1 MAGIMI
7 DDEELESKVYR
18 FVRDK
23 MVQAASVT
31 IQRQA
36 KDIVAGELAR
46 LRLADPSS
54 KTLEGMVNDALTPL
68 IDSRL
73 HVILGPMEKQTS
85 QKVTPSAIAT
95 ELQKQV
101 KAEVDKAI
109 KPLAQQVKDAL
120 SEAIAAKIRA

>member
-1 MAGIMI
+1 MAGICI
-7 DDEELESKVYR
+7 DEDELEEEVYR

-23 MVQAASVT
+23 MIQAASVI
-31 IQRQA
+31 IQHQA

-73 HVILGPMEKQTS
+73 QVILGPMVKE
-85 QKVTPSAIAT
+85 
-95 ELQKQV
+95 ELR
-101 KAEVDKAI
+101 
-109 KPLAQQVKDAL
+109 
-120 SEAIAAKIRA
+120 KIFGNIY

>member
-1 MAGIMI
+1 MAGICI
-7 DDEELESKVYR
+7 DEDELENEVYR

-54 KTLEGMVNDALTPL
+54 KTLEGIVNDALTPL

-73 HVILGPMEKQTS
+73 HVILGPMVKEELR
-85 QKVTPSAIAT
+85 KVFSNTY
-95 ELQKQV
+95 
-101 KAEVDKAI
+101 
-109 KPLAQQVKDAL
+109 
-120 SEAIAAKIRA
+120 

>member
-1 MAGIMI
+1 MAGISI
-7 DDEELESKVYR
+7 DDEELENKVYQ
-18 FVRDK
+18 FIRDQ
-23 MVQAASVT
+23 MIQAASVT

-73 HVILGPMEKQTS
+73 RIVLGPMVRDQLRFIMNQATS
-85 QKVTPSAIAT
+85 PK
-95 ELQKQV
+95 
-101 KAEVDKAI
+101 
-109 KPLAQQVKDAL
+109 
-120 SEAIAAKIRA
+120 

>member
-1 MAGIMI
+1 MAGICI
-7 DDEELESKVYR
+7 DEDELENMVYR

-31 IQRQA
+31 IQQQA

-54 KTLEGMVNDALTPL
+54 KTLEGIVNDALTPL

-73 HVILGPMEKQTS
+73 HAILGPMVKEQLRLIMNQATS
-85 QKVTPSAIAT
+85 PK
-95 ELQKQV
+95 
-101 KAEVDKAI
+101 
-109 KPLAQQVKDAL
+109 
-120 SEAIAAKIRA
+120 

>member
-1 MAGIMI
+1 MASICI
-7 DDEELESKVYR
+7 DEDELEDRVYQ

-23 MVQAASVT
+23 MIHAASVT

-73 HVILGPMEKQTS
+73 HVILGPMVKE
-85 QKVTPSAIAT
+85 
-95 ELQKQV
+95 ELR
-101 KAEVDKAI
+101 
-109 KPLAQQVKDAL
+109 
-120 SEAIAAKIRA
+120 KIFSNTY

>member
-1 MAGIMI
+1 MAGICI
-7 DDEELESKVYR
+7 DEDELENEVHR

-54 KTLEGMVNDALTPL
+54 KTLEVMVNDALTPL

-73 HVILGPMEKQTS
+73 HVILGPMVKEQLRLIMN
-85 QKVTPSAIAT
+85 QAPSP
-95 ELQKQV
+95 K
-101 KAEVDKAI
+101 
-109 KPLAQQVKDAL
+109 
-120 SEAIAAKIRA
+120 

>member
-1 MAGIMI
+1 MAGISI
-7 DDEELESKVYR
+7 DDDDLENMVYR

-23 MVQAASVT
+23 MVQAASVV
-31 IQRQA
+31 IQQQA

-73 HVILGPMEKQTS
+73 HVILGPMVKEQLRLIMNQATS
-85 QKVTPSAIAT
+85 PK
-95 ELQKQV
+95 
-101 KAEVDKAI
+101 
-109 KPLAQQVKDAL
+109 
-120 SEAIAAKIRA
+120 

>member
-1 MAGIMI
+1 MAGICI
-7 DDEELESKVYR
+7 DEDELENAVHQ

-23 MVQAASVT
+23 MVQAASVA

-46 LRLADPSS
+46 LRLTDPSS

-73 HVILGPMEKQTS
+73 HVILGPM
-85 QKVTPSAIAT
+85 
-95 ELQKQV
+95 
-101 KAEVDKAI
+101 
-109 KPLAQQVKDAL
+109 VKDEL
-120 SEAIAAKIRA
+120 RKTFTNLPTY

>member
-1 MAGIMI
+1 MAGISI
-7 DDEELESKVYR
+7 DDDDLENMVYR

-23 MVQAASVT
+23 MVQAASVV
-31 IQRQA
+31 IQQQA

-73 HVILGPMEKQTS
+73 HVILGPMVKEQLRLIMIQATS
-85 QKVTPSAIAT
+85 PK
-95 ELQKQV
+95 
-101 KAEVDKAI
+101 
-109 KPLAQQVKDAL
+109 
-120 SEAIAAKIRA
+120 

>member
-1 MAGIMI
+1 MAGILI
-7 DDEELESKVYR
+7 DDKDLESMVYR

-31 IQRQA
+31 IQQQA

-68 IDSRL
+68 IDARL
-73 HVILGPMEKQTS
+73 HTILGPMVKEQLRLIMNQATS
-85 QKVTPSAIAT
+85 PK
-95 ELQKQV
+95 
-101 KAEVDKAI
+101 
-109 KPLAQQVKDAL
+109 
-120 SEAIAAKIRA
+120 

>member
-1 MAGIMI
+1 MAGILI
-7 DDEELESKVYR
+7 DDYDLENMVYR

-31 IQRQA
+31 IQQQA

-54 KTLEGMVNDALTPL
+54 KTLEGIVNDALTPL

-73 HVILGPMEKQTS
+73 HAILGPMVKEHLRIIVNQATS
-85 QKVTPSAIAT
+85 PK
-95 ELQKQV
+95 
-101 KAEVDKAI
+101 
-109 KPLAQQVKDAL
+109 
-120 SEAIAAKIRA
+120 